1 MKEKRGVAW
10 KAFIVAACVIAIVSV
25 IISVVIS
32 TRSVRVV
39 KEEICNKN
47 YIKLEEVEKNFRQIV
62 EQADRLAVGIGVS
75 ADVKLFFGSN
85 QPQALIDGFYT
96 RIKNMLSSYAFS
108 MRDTTS
114 AVMLYSPEN
123 NQYMSNDR
131 TIPYVPD
138 GSRVDLAN
146 NAEWI
151 QLITPLEGKER
162 SRVSYAFRATN
173 NSYPYVMTLIHQMT
187 NDGHTGVVAIDIDLK
202 KIYSEIRSDTNDN
215 ISVWVLDKGGRVIVE
230 ENKRSLFQPVSAYP
244 MMASF
249 EKNESGKSIL
259 LKSNEQTIAFAQK
272 YLEDL
277 ECYVVVATK
286 IDNIDDIT
294 ATDNLNTIIIGASCA
309 ALAIALVYIY
319 TYYTS
324 KPMHRMLEMLRNPLL
339 TKEYKD
345 DEDPS
350 VKETADYI
358 VSYMQT
364 NNELEVELGKRL
376 TSLRDTQLQALKAQ
390 INPHFLFNT
399 LNIIMMLLDSDEP
412 DPRAAK
418 VTMNLSD
425 VLRFALTDEHL
436 VPLREE
442 LSNARKYVE
451 ILEVRYGGKFH
462 TNYAIDES
470 LLDAKVPRLIL
481 QPIIENAVFHG
492 ISAKEID
499 VCELAIK
506 CWKDEK
512 NIDGIPQEFVC
523 VEIADSGAGMTE
535 EKVSELMA
543 SLYDERISMK
553 HIGIQNVARRLRL
566 LYPKDSSVR
575 IQSTLGQ
582 GTTVTLS
589 FPYTSE
595 SETGTETR

>member
-1 MKEKRGVAW
+1 MKERRGAAW
-10 KAFIVAACVIAIVSV
+10 KAFIVAACVIAVVSV
-25 IISVVIS
+25 IVSTVISAKSVSVVK
-32 TRSVRVV
+32 T
-39 KEEICNKN
+39 ELCNTNFSKA
-47 YIKLEEVEKNFRQIV
+47 EEVGKNFRQIINQV
-62 EQADRLAVGIGVS
+62 DRLSVGIGVS
-75 ADVKLFFGSN
+75 SDIKLFFSSRN
-85 QPQALIDGFYT
+85 PQNLIDGFNT
-96 RIKNMLSSYAFS
+96 RIKNVLSSYAFS
-108 MRDTTS
+108 MRDTTTS
-114 AVMLYSPEN
+114 VMIYSPAN
-123 NQYMSNDR
+123 NWFMSEDLGA
-131 TIPYVPD
+131 PYVPD
-138 GSRVDLAN
+138 GSKTDATN
-146 NAEWI
+146 NAEWVQ
-151 QLITPLEGKER
+151 QLTSLGKER
-162 SRVSYAFRATN
+162 SRVSYTFRATN
-173 NSYPYVMTLIHQMT
+173 NSYPYVMTLIHQMA
-187 NDGHTGVVAIDIDLK
+187 NDGYEGVVAVDIDLK
-202 KIYSEIRSDTNDN
+202 KIYTEIRSDTDPNAS
-215 ISVWVLDKGGRVIVE
+215 IWVLDRGGRVIVE
-230 ENKRSLFQPVSAYP
+230 ENKRSLFQLVSAYP
-244 MMASF
+244 LLASF
-249 EKNESGKSIL
+249 EKNETDQSIL
-259 LKSNEQTIAFAQK
+259 LKGKKQTVAFAQK

-277 ECYVVVATK
+277 ECYVVVATRV
-286 IDNIDDIT
+286 DNIDDIT
-294 ATDNLNTIIIGASCA
+294 ATENLNTIIVGASCA
-309 ALAIALVYIY
+309 ALAIALIYLY

-462 TNYAIDES
+462 TNHAIDES

-499 VCELAIK
+499 ICELAIK

-523 VEIADSGAGMTE
+523 VEISDSGAGMTE
-535 EKVSELMA
+535 ETVSELMA

-566 LYPKDSSVR
+566 LYPKDSSVH
-575 IQSTLGQ
+575 IQSVLGQ

>member
-1 MKEKRGVAW
+1 MKERRGAAW
-10 KAFIVAACVIAIVSV
+10 KAFIVAACVIAVVSV
-25 IISVVIS
+25 IVSTVIS
-32 TRSVRVV
+32 AKSVAVV
-39 KEEICNKN
+39 KTELCNTNFSKA
-47 YIKLEEVEKNFRQIV
+47 EEVGKNFRQIV
-62 EQADRLAVGIGVS
+62 SQVDRLSVGIGVS
-75 ADVKLFFGSN
+75 SDIKLFFSSRN
-85 QPQALIDGFYT
+85 PQNLIDGFNT
-96 RIKNMLSSYAFS
+96 RIKNVLSSYAFS
-108 MRDTTS
+108 MRDTTTS
-114 AVMLYSPEN
+114 VMIYSPAN
-123 NQYMSNDR
+123 NWFMSDDLG
-131 TIPYVPD
+131 TPYIPD
-138 GSRVDLAN
+138 GSKTDTTN
-146 NAEWI
+146 NAEWVQ
-151 QLITPLEGKER
+151 QLTSLGKER
-162 SRVSYAFRATN
+162 SRVSYTFRATN
-173 NSYPYVMTLIHQMT
+173 NSYPYVMTLIHQMA
-187 NDGHTGVVAIDIDLK
+187 NDGYQGVVAIDIDLK
-202 KIYSEIRSDTNDN
+202 KIYSEICSDTDPNT
-215 ISVWVLDKGGRVIVE
+215 SVWVLDKGGRVIIE

-244 MMASF
+244 MLASF
-249 EKNESGKSIL
+249 EKSEADQSIL
-259 LKSNEQTIAFAQK
+259 LKGKEQSIAFAQK

-277 ECYVVVATK
+277 ECYVVVAAR

-294 ATDNLNTIIIGASCA
+294 ATENLNTIIVGASCA
-309 ALAIALVYIY
+309 ALAIALIYLY

-339 TKEYKD
+339 TKEYTD

-499 VCELAIK
+499 VCELSIK

-512 NIDGIPQEFVC
+512 DIGGSPQEFVC
-523 VEIADSGAGMTE
+523 VEIADSGAGMSE
-535 EKVSELMA
+535 EKVSALMA

-566 LYPKDSSVR
+566 LYPKDSSVH
-575 IQSTLGQ
+575 IQSVLGQ

>member
-1 MKEKRGVAW
+1 MKERRGAAW

-25 IISVVIS
+25 IVSMVIS
-32 TRSVRVV
+32 EKSVAVA
-39 KEEICNKN
+39 KTEISNTNFNEAEKTA
-47 YIKLEEVEKNFRQIV
+47 KNFQQIV
-62 EQADRLAVGIGVS
+62 EQVDRLAVGIGVS
-75 ADVKLFFGSN
+75 SDVKLFFSSR
-85 QPQALIDGFYT
+85 QPQNLIDSFYT
-96 RIKNMLSSYAFS
+96 RIKNVLSSYAFS
-108 MRDTTS
+108 MRETAAS
-114 AVMLYSPEN
+114 VMLYSPAN
-123 NQYMSNDR
+123 DWFMSNDLSS
-131 TIPYVPD
+131 PYTPD
-138 GSRVDLAN
+138 AGKRDLSN
-146 NAEWI
+146 NADWI
-151 QLITPLEGKER
+151 WQIVPLENKR
-162 SRVSYAFRATN
+162 SHVSFVFRAKN
-173 NSYPYVMTLIHQMT
+173 NSYPYVMTLIHQMA
-187 NDGHTGVVAIDIDLK
+187 NDGYEGVVAVDIDLK
-202 KIYSEIRSDTNDN
+202 KIYSEIRSDSDPNTF
-215 ISVWVLDKGGRVIVE
+215 VWVLDKAGRVIVE
-230 ENKRSLFQPVSAYP
+230 ENKRSLFQPTVAYP
-244 MMASF
+244 MLSSF
-249 EKNESGKSIL
+249 EKSEEDKAIL
-259 LKSNEQTIAFAQK
+259 LKDKNLTIAFAQK

-277 ECYVVVATK
+277 ECYVVVASK
-286 IDNIDDIT
+286 VDNIDDIT
-294 ATDNLNTIIIGASCA
+294 ATENLNTIIIGSACA
-309 ALAIALVYIY
+309 ALAIALIYLY

-462 TNYAIDES
+462 TNYAIDER

-535 EKVSELMA
+535 ETVSELMA

-566 LYPKDSSVR
+566 LYPKDSSVH
-575 IQSTLGQ
+575 IQSVLGQ

>member
-1 MKEKRGVAW
+1 MKEKRGSAW
-10 KAFIVAACVIAIVSV
+10 KAFTVAACVIAVVSV
-25 IISVVIS
+25 IVSTIISAK
-32 TRSVRVV
+32 SVAVV
-39 KEEICNKN
+39 KSELCNTASSKAEEIG
-47 YIKLEEVEKNFRQIV
+47 KNFQQIV
-62 EQADRLAVGIGVS
+62 DQADRLAVGIGVS
-75 ADVKLFFGSN
+75 SDIKLFFSSRN
-85 QPQALIDGFYT
+85 PQNLIDGFYV
-96 RIKNMLSSYAFS
+96 RIKNVLSSYAFS
-108 MRDTTS
+108 MRDTTAS
-114 AVMLYSPEN
+114 VMIYSPAN
-123 NQYMSNDR
+123 NWFMSDDLG
-131 TIPYVPD
+131 TPYIPD
-138 GSRVDLAN
+138 GSKTDTAN
-146 NAEWI
+146 NAEWVQ
-151 QLITPLEGKER
+151 QLTSLGKER
-162 SRVSYAFRATN
+162 SRVFYTFRATN
-173 NSYPYVMTLIHQMT
+173 NSYPYVMTLIRQMA
-187 NDGHTGVVAIDIDLK
+187 NDGYEGVVAIDIDLK
-202 KIYSEIRSDTNDN
+202 KIYAEIRSDTDPNTS
-215 ISVWVLDKGGRVIVE
+215 IWVLDKGGRVIVE
-230 ENKRSLFQPVSAYP
+230 ESKRSLFQPVSAYP
-244 MMASF
+244 MLASF
-249 EKNESGKSIL
+249 EKNETDQSIL
-259 LKSNEQTIAFAQK
+259 LKEKKETIAFAQK
-272 YLEDL
+272 YLDDL

-286 IDNIDDIT
+286 VDNIDDIT
-294 ATDNLNTIIIGASCA
+294 ATDNLNTIIIGAACA
-309 ALAIALVYIY
+309 ALAIALIYVY

-425 VLRFALTDEHL
+425 VLRFALTDDHL

-499 VCELAIK
+499 VCELTIK
-506 CWKDEK
+506 CWKDEQD
-512 NIDGIPQEFVC
+512 IDGIPQEFVC
-523 VEIADSGAGMTE
+523 VEIADSGAGMSE

-543 SLYDERISMK
+543 TLYDERISMK

-575 IQSTLGQ
+575 IQSILGQ

-595 SETGTETR
+595 GEAETETR